1 MNHKDRIKE
10 VIPMDISSNIEL
22 LSKVSL
28 FRGIDKNDIGSM
40 LACLQANKK
49 AFLKNET
56 ILSAGKVVSH
66 LGIILSGRGQIIRE
80 DILGNRNILSN
91 LEVGDMFAE
100 AFACAESQRLPFQ
113 VVAITECTAM
123 FLDYRRIVTT
133 CSSSCYFHTG
143 LIQNMMKILAVKNI
157 LLTQKME
164 HMTKRSTRDKLL
176 SYLSEQAAK
185 SNSKIFSVPFNR
197 QELADYLCVDRS
209 AMSNELSKLKEE
221 GLIDYHRSDFRLL
234 KEQLN

>member
-1 MNHKDRIKE
+1 MKQKDSISGI
-10 VIPMDISSNIEL
+10 IPMDLGSNIGL
-22 LSKVSL
+22 LSKISL
-28 FRGIDKNDIGSM
+28 FQGIDQKDIGSM
-40 LACLQANKK
+40 FACLQAKK
-49 AFLKNET
+49 KTFLKNET
-56 ILSAGKVVSH
+56 ILRAGEVISH

-80 DILGNRNILSN
+80 DIMGNRNILSN

-113 VVAITECTAM
+113 VVAITDCTVM

-133 CSSSCYFHTG
+133 CSSSCYFHTS
-143 LIQNMMKILAVKNI
+143 LIQNMMKILAVKNV

-234 KEQLN
+234 KEQLK